1 MVNETAREVREGDK
15 EDWSL
20 GDGDT
25 AIVYMCGVDWQHHTL
40 GDPRG
45 TAVYPSEAK
54 LRERRPCVSQ
64 CGIVEVAM
72 TVRRW
77 VQAQDFSTKEDQHGQ

>member
-1 MVNETAREVREGDK
+1 MTREVKRGDIY
-15 EDWSL
+15 DWCL
-20 GDGDT
+20 GDDDT

-40 GDPRG
+40 GEAAP
-45 TAVYPSEAK
+45 TVVYPSVEILK
-54 LRERRPCVSQ
+54 ERRPCVTE

-77 VQAQDFSTKEDQHGQ
+77 VTPQKIGGGDT